1 MGKPT
6 GFLEYNREVAKV
18 LPPKVRIANFK
29 EFRTPLNKEK
39 QKLQG
44 ARCMACGVPFCQAG
58 MMIGGMASGC
68 PLHNLVPETNDLV
81 YTGNW
86 KQAFLRLNKTHS
98 FPEFTSR
105 VCPAL
110 CEAACT
116 CNLNGE
122 PVSTKENERAII
134 ETAYAQGWVKP
145 QPPAVRTGKNIAVVG
160 SGPSGLAAAQQ
171 LNRRGHSVTVF
182 ERSDRIGGLLR
193 YGIPNMKLE
202 KSVIDRRL
210 KLMEEEGVKFVT
222 NTNVGVDITAEELL
236 KKFDRV
242 ILCCGASNPR
252 DIKVPG
258 RDAKGIYFAVDFLK
272 KVTKTLLDS
281 DFTKAP
287 YEDAKGKH
295 VLVIGGGPAGLSA
308 SINVRAR
315 GRSALVVS
323 NPLEENPLWR
333 AEKVDNYLGLPGL
346 SGAEML
352 AAMRRHAEQAGVEFL
367 AGKVLNAVQMPD
379 AWYVSVGP
387 DMYNARAVVLAAG
400 VARGKKFAG
409 EAELLGRG
417 VSYCA
422 TCDGMLYRG
431 KPVAVVGYT
440 DTARQEAE
448 FLQKIGCSV
457 TYFDRPKQCE
467 IRGDGRVESVTC
479 DGRTIPAEGVFIL
492 RPTMAPT
499 ELFPGLAVEQGYVT
513 VDRRMATN
521 LPGLFAAGDC
531 TGGPLQVSKAAGDGL
546 IAGQSAAAWAAAQER
561 REKQS

>member
-1 MGKPT
+1 MS
-6 GFLEYNREVAKV
+6 Y
-18 LPPKVRIANFK
+18 
-29 EFRTPLNKEK
+29 
-39 QKLQG
+39 
-44 ARCMACGVPFCQAG
+44 
-58 MMIGGMASGC
+58 
-68 PLHNLVPETNDLV
+68 D
-81 YTGNW
+81 
-86 KQAFLRLNKTHS
+86 
-98 FPEFTSR
+98 
-105 VCPAL
+105 
-110 CEAACT
+110 
-116 CNLNGE
+116 
-122 PVSTKENERAII
+122 
-134 ETAYAQGWVKP
+134 
-145 QPPAVRTGKNIAVVG
+145 
-160 SGPSGLAAAQQ
+160 
-171 LNRRGHSVTVF
+171 
-182 ERSDRIGGLLR
+182 
-193 YGIPNMKLE
+193 
-202 KSVIDRRL
+202 
-210 KLMEEEGVKFVT
+210 
-222 NTNVGVDITAEELL
+222 
-236 KKFDRV
+236 
-242 ILCCGASNPR
+242 
-252 DIKVPG
+252 
-258 RDAKGIYFAVDFLK
+258 
-272 KVTKTLLDS
+272 
-281 DFTKAP
+281 
-287 YEDAKGKH
+287 

-467 IRGDGRVESVTC
+467 NPGRRPGGVRHLRRPDHSGGGRVHPAAHHGPHGAVPGAGGGTGLC
-479 DGRTIPAEGVFIL
+479 DGGPAYGHQSP
-492 RPTMAPT
+492 RPVCRGRLHRRSPSGLQGRGRWADRRAECGGLGGGSGAPGKT
-499 ELFPGLAVEQGYVT
+499 ELNVQH
-513 VDRRMATN
+513 
-521 LPGLFAAGDC
+521 
-531 TGGPLQVSKAAGDGL
+531 Q
-546 IAGQSAAAWAAAQER
+546 I
-561 REKQS
+561 

>member
-1 MGKPT
+1 MS
-6 GFLEYNREVAKV
+6 Y
-18 LPPKVRIANFK
+18 
-29 EFRTPLNKEK
+29 
-39 QKLQG
+39 
-44 ARCMACGVPFCQAG
+44 
-58 MMIGGMASGC
+58 
-68 PLHNLVPETNDLV
+68 D
-81 YTGNW
+81 
-86 KQAFLRLNKTHS
+86 
-98 FPEFTSR
+98 
-105 VCPAL
+105 
-110 CEAACT
+110 
-116 CNLNGE
+116 
-122 PVSTKENERAII
+122 
-134 ETAYAQGWVKP
+134 
-145 QPPAVRTGKNIAVVG
+145 
-160 SGPSGLAAAQQ
+160 
-171 LNRRGHSVTVF
+171 
-182 ERSDRIGGLLR
+182 
-193 YGIPNMKLE
+193 
-202 KSVIDRRL
+202 
-210 KLMEEEGVKFVT
+210 
-222 NTNVGVDITAEELL
+222 
-236 KKFDRV
+236 
-242 ILCCGASNPR
+242 
-252 DIKVPG
+252 
-258 RDAKGIYFAVDFLK
+258 
-272 KVTKTLLDS
+272 
-281 DFTKAP
+281 
-287 YEDAKGKH
+287 

-400 VARGKKFAG
+400 VARGKKVAG

-417 VSYCA
+417 VSY
-422 TCDGMLYRG
+422 
-431 KPVAVVGYT
+431 
-440 DTARQEAE
+440 
-448 FLQKIGCSV
+448 
-457 TYFDRPKQCE
+457 RPKQCE